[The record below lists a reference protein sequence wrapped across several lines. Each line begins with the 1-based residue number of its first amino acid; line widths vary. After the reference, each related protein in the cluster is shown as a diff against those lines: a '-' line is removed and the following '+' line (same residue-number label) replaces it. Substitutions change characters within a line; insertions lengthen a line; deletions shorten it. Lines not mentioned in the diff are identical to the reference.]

1 MTLDTSYE
9 KRLQKTAMKAEMLD
23 VDTEYELAVAW
34 RDHKDEDRIASTYKC
49 LHALGYINGI
59 KIPQIRSI
67 TTRPHTRSRYGF
79 DEGCR

>member
-34 RDHKDEDRIASTYKC
+34 PTSCLLKYYFLQPIFQYLYFLLEVLLKRSLVLIKSTKEDLLKYR
-49 LHALGYINGI
+49 N
-59 KIPQIRSI
+59 KIFQ
-67 TTRPHTRSRYGF
+67 
-79 DEGCR
+79 